1 MKNTTFEIGKNVID
15 LQIAALKKL
24 KREINSSF
32 NDAVNA
38 IIRCKS
44 KVIICGVG
52 KSGIIASKISATLS
66 SVGTPSFTVSAN
78 DCSHGDMGRITKN
91 DILILISNSGNTLE
105 LIDLIKYAKLNKIIL
120 ICIVSKK
127 NSKLYKSSNIKLL
140 IPEAEEAGYGI
151 VPTTSTTS
159 QLSIGDALAIAVM
172 KKKKFSKLDFKKFHP
187 SGSLANKL
195 KTAGDLMLIKK
206 KIPFVE
212 ENQSLEK
219 ALQILN
225 SKKLGFIVII
235 DRQNN
240 TKGVFTDGDLKRL
253 VRKKKKIYD
262 LKIKS
267 VMTKNLFSVEK
278 NTLASDILMQMNKKK
293 ITNACVYSKENKRQT
308 IGILHIHDLI
318 KIFK

>member
-15 LQIAALKKL
+15 LQITALKKL

-38 IIRCKS
+38 IIKCKS

-91 DILILISNSGNTLE
+91 DILILISNSGNTSE
-105 LIDLIKYAKLNKIIL
+105 LIDLIKYAKLNRIIL

-187 SGSLANKL
+187 AGSLANKL
-195 KTAGDLMLIKK
+195 KTAGDLMLTKK
-206 KIPFVE
+206 KIPFVS

-219 ALQILN
+219 ALEILN

-235 DRQNN
+235 DRKNH

-253 VRKKKKIYD
+253 VRKKKKIYN
-262 LKIKS
+262 LRIKS

-278 NTLASDILMQMNKKK
+278 NTLASDILMKMNKKK
-293 ITNACVYSKENKRQT
+293 ITNVCVYSEENKKET

>member
-1 MKNTTFEIGKNVID
+1 MKNTTFEIGKDVID

-38 IIRCKS
+38 IIKCKS

-78 DCSHGDMGRITKN
+78 DCSHGDLGRITKN
-91 DILILISNSGNTLE
+91 DILILISNSGNTSE

-172 KKKKFSKLDFKKFHP
+172 KKRKFSKLDFKKFHP
-187 SGSLANKL
+187 AGSLANKL
-195 KTAGDLMLIKK
+195 KTAGDLMLTKK
-206 KIPFVE
+206 KIPFVN

-219 ALQILN
+219 ALEILN

-235 DRQNN
+235 DRKNH

-253 VRKKKKIYD
+253 VRKKKEIYN

-278 NTLASDILMQMNKKK
+278 NTLASDILMKMNKKK
-293 ITNACVYSKENKRQT
+293 ITNVCVYSEENKKET

>member
-1 MKNTTFEIGKNVID
+1 M
-15 LQIAALKKL
+15 
-24 KREINSSF
+24 
-32 NDAVNA
+32 
-38 IIRCKS
+38 
-44 KVIICGVG
+44 
-52 KSGIIASKISATLS
+52 
-66 SVGTPSFTVSAN
+66 
-78 DCSHGDMGRITKN
+78 
-91 DILILISNSGNTLE
+91 
-105 LIDLIKYAKLNKIIL
+105 
-120 ICIVSKK
+120 
-127 NSKLYKSSNIKLL
+127 
-140 IPEAEEAGYGI
+140 
-151 VPTTSTTS
+151 
-159 QLSIGDALAIAVM
+159 
-172 KKKKFSKLDFKKFHP
+172 
-187 SGSLANKL
+187 ANKL

-293 ITNACVYSKENKRQT
+293 ITNVCVYNKENKKET

>member
-1 MKNTTFEIGKNVID
+1 M
-15 LQIAALKKL
+15 
-24 KREINSSF
+24 
-32 NDAVNA
+32 
-38 IIRCKS
+38 
-44 KVIICGVG
+44 
-52 KSGIIASKISATLS
+52 
-66 SVGTPSFTVSAN
+66 
-78 DCSHGDMGRITKN
+78 
-91 DILILISNSGNTLE
+91 
-105 LIDLIKYAKLNKIIL
+105 
-120 ICIVSKK
+120 
-127 NSKLYKSSNIKLL
+127 
-140 IPEAEEAGYGI
+140 
-151 VPTTSTTS
+151 
-159 QLSIGDALAIAVM
+159 
-172 KKKKFSKLDFKKFHP
+172 
-187 SGSLANKL
+187 ANKL

-293 ITNACVYSKENKRQT
+293 ITNVCVYSKENKRQT

>member
-1 MKNTTFEIGKNVID
+1 
-15 LQIAALKKL
+15 
-24 KREINSSF
+24 
-32 NDAVNA
+32 
-38 IIRCKS
+38 
-44 KVIICGVG
+44 
-52 KSGIIASKISATLS
+52 
-66 SVGTPSFTVSAN
+66 
-78 DCSHGDMGRITKN
+78 MGRITKN
-91 DILILISNSGNTLE
+91 DILILISNSGNTSE

-127 NSKLYKSSNIKLL
+127 DSKLYKSSNIKLL

-187 SGSLANKL
+187 AGSLANKL
-195 KTAGDLMLIKK
+195 KTAGDLMLTKK
-206 KIPFVE
+206 KIPFVN
-212 ENQSLEK
+212 ENRSLEK
-219 ALQILN
+219 ALEILN

-235 DRQNN
+235 DRKNH

-253 VRKKKKIYD
+253 VQKKKKIYK

-293 ITNACVYSKENKRQT
+293 ITNVCVYSKENKKQT